1 MKIIKSYEK
10 IFKALGDKTRLRI
23 INMLMQ
29 NSMCVCEIT
38 SILPFSQSTVS
49 GHLKVLRDAEILNDN
64 KDGLWV
70 VYSLNKENNFV
81 SKILDDL
88 KSSFVLDENLIK
100 ENEKSKNANRD
111 LLCKR

>member
-1 MKIIKSYEK
+1 MKIIKNFEK
-10 IFKALGDKTRLRI
+10 VFKALGDRTRLRI

-29 NSMCVCEIT
+29 KPMCVCEIT
-38 SILPFSQSTVS
+38 SVLPFSQSTVS
-49 GHLKVLRDAEILNDN
+49 GHLKVLRDAEIVNDN

-70 VYSLNKENNFV
+70 VYSLNKENDLV

-88 KSSFVLDENLIK
+88 KKSFVLDENLIK
-100 ENEKSKNANRD
+100 ENEKSKSANRD